1 MAGILEMKKMNERSE
16 MFLRERYYMRG
27 ENWERL
33 CKRVAWAHATSDQ
46 EAKDFFEMIYSLSGV
61 PSSPILMNS
70 GAERGYLSACN
81 LVPVPDD
88 MSGIFDSM
96 KTAGMIQKFGGGV
109 GFNFSKLRP
118 EGDPVVSTGGQSSG
132 VLAFLKMFNA
142 ISMAIRQGGKR
153 RGANMG
159 VLALWHPD
167 ILNWIKVKHDPELL
181 KAFNISVGV
190 PDVLYDVADK
200 DEDWYFV
207 NPRNNERSSWVIK
220 ARELERLIAREI
232 WHGGEPGILFW
243 DTIQRENSTPWLG
256 NLHGLNPCAEVPLYN
271 YESCVLGSVNLY
283 NHLTPDMKID
293 HEKLDK
299 TVMTMVIF
307 LNRVLDNNMYPIPEM
322 HEAALKTRKIGVGIM
337 GFADMLYRM
346 EIEYGS
352 AECMDVIDDVMG
364 HMGAVATEQSI
375 RLAEEDGVYLGWE
388 EGAPPLRNA
397 NLLSI
402 APTGSIGYI
411 ADVSSGIEPAFDLV
425 YQMNRDGQDPVFF
438 MNRALRDTVDAVVGT
453 TQGLAERIM
462 ESGKEW
468 LQELRPY
475 FLTAMDISPVQHINV
490 QARFQQYVDQAI
502 SKTINLPEETTV
514 DEISKLIRYA
524 HSKGLK
530 GLTMFRKGCHR
541 EAFLEEPKCTQCGD
555 KLIQQDGCSRCRSC
569 GWEAC
574 AIV

>member
-1 MAGILEMKKMNERSE
+1 MKLNDRSE
-16 MFLRERYYMRG
+16 AFLEERYYMRG

-33 CKRVAWAHATSDQ
+33 CKRVAWAHATSDV
-46 EAKDFFEMIYSLSGV
+46 EAENFFNMIFRMNGI

-88 MSGIFDSM
+88 MAGIFDSM

-118 EGDPVVSTGGQSSG
+118 EGDPIATTGGESSG
-132 VLAFLKMFNA
+132 VIAFLEMFNA
-142 ISMAIRQGGKR
+142 ISLAIRQGGKR

-181 KAFNISVGV
+181 KAFNISVGI
-190 PDVLYDVADK
+190 PDDLFAFAEQDTNYV
-200 DEDWYFV
+200 FV
-207 NPRNNERSSWVIK
+207 NPRTGLSTGNMPAK
-220 ARELERLIAREI
+220 ELERLIAREI

-243 DTIQRENSTPWLG
+243 DTIQRENATPWLG
-256 NLHGLNPCAEVPLYN
+256 NLHGLNPCGEVPLYN
-271 YESCVLGSVNLY
+271 YESCVLGSINLY
-283 NHLTPDMKID
+283 NHLTSDNTVD
-293 HEKLDK
+293 HVKLGK
-299 TVMTMVIF
+299 TVVTMVLF
-307 LNRVLDNNMYPIPEM
+307 LNRVLDNNKYPIPEM
-322 HEAALKTRKIGVGIM
+322 YEAAQKTRKIGVGVM

-352 AECMDVIDDVMG
+352 SDCMRVIDDVMG
-364 HMGAVATEQSI
+364 LIRATAQEVSLG
-375 RLAEEDGVYLGWE
+375 LAKVVGSYPGWE
-388 EGAPPLRNA
+388 EGAPPFYNA
-397 NLLSI
+397 NLISI

-425 YQMNRDGQDPVFF
+425 YQMNREGQDPVFF
-438 MNRALRDTVDAVVGT
+438 INRALRDDVMKKVGT
-453 TQGLAERIM
+453 LQGFAERIT

-468 LQELRPY
+468 VQEMKPWY
-475 FLTAMDISPVQHINV
+475 VTAMDVLPISHIDV
-490 QARFQQYVDQAI
+490 QARFQLYVDQAI
-502 SKTINLPEETTV
+502 SKTINLPEDTTV
-514 DEISKLIRYA
+514 DDISKLIRYA

-541 EAFLEEPKCTQCGD
+541 EAFLEEPKCAQCGD

-574 AIV
+574 SIV